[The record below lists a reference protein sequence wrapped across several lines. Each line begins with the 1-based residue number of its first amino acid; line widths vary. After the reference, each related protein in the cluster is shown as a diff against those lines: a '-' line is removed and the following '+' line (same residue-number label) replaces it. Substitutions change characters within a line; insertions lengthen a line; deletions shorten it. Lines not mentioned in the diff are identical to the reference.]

1 MFFQFSPQHPQTM
14 ANGDEAT
21 TLLSA
26 HVDPGGL
33 GKGQEYPKTP
43 GCKLGQPRYK
53 EAEKPH

>member
-1 MFFQFSPQHPQTM
+1 M